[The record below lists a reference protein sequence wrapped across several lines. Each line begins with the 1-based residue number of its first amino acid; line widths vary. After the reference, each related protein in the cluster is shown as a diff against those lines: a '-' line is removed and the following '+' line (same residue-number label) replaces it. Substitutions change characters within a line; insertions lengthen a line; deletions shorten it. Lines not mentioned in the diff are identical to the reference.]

1 MLKRICS
8 GIGEFVIDVLA
19 GLIAMFWIALFC
31 LVPVSAVIFLVK
43 FLVENLS

>member
-1 MLKRICS
+1 MLKRICKEL
-8 GIGEFVIDVLA
+8 GEFTIDVLA

-43 FLVENLS
+43 FIMENL